1 MAQSVLL
8 PDGSSVTIRTGETPE
23 SAYSRAQQM
32 YPEAFGGGKP
42 PEEAPKSGFMPS
54 LKGAI
59 SDIKGAGAALAG
71 RTGLMGLPEA
81 EKAIAEQEAYKKKI
95 YAPTTESWTEAP
107 FTKIGELAGGSVP
120 YMAAP
125 LIAGAAIGSAPVT
138 GALGLGAAGA
148 TALGLGAAGLASA
161 TQATGSNLQRQMAEG
176 KKLGETDLTN
186 AALASIPIAAL
197 DTFSLRMTPG
207 LGKIFE
213 RAGIDI
219 SAKAA
224 QDLAKEGIK
233 KTAADYFLA
242 TGKTMSREGL
252 TEAGQQVF
260 ERMQAG
266 LSITDPSAR
275 AEYWDNFIGGAVLGG
290 ILAPAGRYVE
300 RGAEQGRFDKEARAK
315 QIEQQTVAS
324 KAAEQAAAAEA
335 VEKQTPEYAAQAAQ
349 EYQDA
354 EQAKAALQAQIIK
367 GQKGTPLSEADKQAN
382 KDINQ
387 QLRELAPDLKEKA
400 AEYNRVKPILFAAK
414 KQQAEEEAQRY
425 AGIEAGAAEAPAA
438 TAPYFQEPQA
448 TLPGMEA
455 APVAAPAPTVD
466 TQEQALGFAQ
476 KQQELTGLLEDN
488 QGQLSDAAAS
498 GDIASHDKL
507 ITQRKRLETEQA
519 FVTSKLEE
527 MGGYTAPDQRAGQLD
542 SLIQKSKVALQNM
555 AGPGY
560 DPVKAEK
567 QVAKIKSLE
576 AERSQYGGVQT
587 EIGKEAYRPTGGISE
602 PKAEFAARQYKP
614 GTPDIEAQ
622 EQAYR
627 EEQAVAEQQAGLE
640 TERERTLAPERLALR
655 GMQAKPSPAAIE
667 QFEMF
672 GGDLGKQQLTPSSAP
687 LGQMMQILSSPSYGE
702 DMKALAR
709 AQLAAYRKATA
720 EGKTPAQATQ
730 EASLLRTPT
739 KDTGFPVSFTA
750 PEEGKREVQRGGP
763 APFKLLPR
771 QEGTA
776 KPLTRA
782 DIEPRINQAMARTDL
797 SDEAYALL
805 NRALQVLPAQDV
817 AITEARGEGD
827 RTDVARTEGFLTL
840 LDRQLTKIE
849 RDEEGVARK
858 GAAKPEMLQRFPVTG
873 AAETTVPTAA
883 RPTDIT
889 KGRGM
894 ATPLMGR
901 ELQRQRHAKYME
913 GIEAGL
919 KPAEANRR
927 AYTIKTV
934 TEQPED
940 LGRARTGAAEVP
952 AFKRAVG
959 IGPETI
965 RAPRSWAVPLSVSA
979 DLEPLL
985 RMSERLAQEDAGQQS
1000 LFAGEE
1006 KKLGAVKPSR
1016 EAFERLMNSPYVRT
1030 MRKDIAE
1037 GRTEAKQTLDAVG
1050 RAEATVAQ
1058 LTKKLE
1064 QLKAVKNVEAALD
1077 KVWDK
1082 DFQATER
1089 GYDDLVATIN
1099 KNIVD
1104 RITLDGHVA
1113 ELEVARK
1120 KLDTDVR
1127 GLGEQIDS
1135 DFYADI
1141 EAVTDELR
1149 AASADRAAL
1158 DAATNELDLQLQLL
1172 RAETA
1177 LTKLAGAG
1185 VDTSEIKAVQKK
1197 LTEATN
1203 RLAVAQAKR
1212 SAPERKAAEERIA
1225 EERTTKAV
1233 RTMTEKSF
1241 RDRLSEEHTRVWN
1254 AVHSGM
1260 GTPTRVRGLTAMEK
1274 AQRGFVTETE
1284 IKNGTDYEKAVMKLP
1299 LKAILLEMGR
1309 VDKSTA
1315 AMEKKVAAAR
1325 KNTGRFVGGEQNV
1338 VTFPHMAEGIKVLAR
1353 NAVEKEALER
1363 AYNEKKA
1370 VEQPRFSTEAP
1381 ARKVRDVTSA
1391 EQDTMDVALYG
1402 MEEAG
1407 RLRDQITKLE
1417 AQLLKAE
1424 KPADIGDLNQRI
1436 ADTRSARAKMLRRYR
1451 AAMAQGRVSAAARKV
1466 PSNKI
1471 VEERSIA
1478 QPTVSKAVAEANAF
1492 AEKILAT
1499 KKPLTAAQ
1507 RKQLSMAQEAQ
1518 LFEAAQRN
1526 FEYLS
1531 TQLNALRDRITGM
1544 QRAQAE
1550 IKAGRRSVSS
1560 FNSSLFN
1567 SLKAQE
1573 RSMEIEYSKAR
1584 AVVNSIYEKTDSA
1597 SEMRDDHNST
1607 ILPNDAAFAVHEG
1620 NILSAVDALAANGST
1635 QLVRELAAKLKPF
1648 LDGVKISINPNVK
1661 YEGKSVAGLYK
1672 GSTNSIE
1679 MHPMWLT
1686 EEDTIHEMAHAA
1698 TMVILTK
1705 PSSTLTP
1712 MQRSAIANLQK
1723 VFDKISAD
1731 ETFTGE
1737 YALKDLKEFV
1747 SEVYSNQMLRNKLD
1761 SMGGTVSLWTRVK
1774 QFFAQLFNVPM
1785 KADPTQS
1792 QTLLADIDNIMSLA
1806 QVIDEPSVASAKR
1819 AAYGSK
1825 NALTDLAETAIAQP
1839 KTMREKAGS
1848 NLGLQFEM
1856 QVADMRAGLIKALNN
1871 AVEDPKTMGST
1882 KLFRQAIFSVTASD
1896 QAGAVTQM
1904 SLSNGPPVM
1913 FKDDKGYYEVR
1924 STMKNSAADVFDA
1937 VQDIPDSYG
1946 NTQAKMNMA
1955 SAYMI
1960 AQRALNKGL
1969 KKLDLG
1975 ALGITEEKV
1984 VAAMAAADAD
1994 PKLKTALENTRRK
2007 YNAYNKGMIEWLS
2020 SPQVGAITS
2029 ADAKAFLKDED
2040 YVPFYRVL
2048 PNGKA
2053 ELVFGGEK
2061 TITIGDIRHQ
2071 PYLASLEGGENK
2083 IMSLDE
2089 SIMRNTMLLVT
2100 KGMTNITAK
2109 NVGYAMQAAGENLG
2123 PADTKGKP
2131 TNLMPINLGTGP
2143 DDASVIRWTQEP
2155 DPNKPKDKGERW
2167 LRVQTNGTLF
2177 GGVPAELIVQ
2187 SLEGAHLTLPAF
2199 LKWGGIAG
2207 DLLRSGITRT
2217 PIYLARQLFR
2227 DPFAA
2232 TATSG
2237 LDYNPIKAIFKANKE
2252 FLKIVAG
2259 TSETGAKMIE
2269 KGLLQSGMFE
2279 GDAANMSK
2287 IALQLASG
2295 KSQGMLD
2302 RVFAGADR
2310 LALQADAATRS
2321 LIYDNAIKNGLSE
2334 VEASHAVRE
2343 SMNFSKRG
2351 LSPTVQYASRM
2362 IPFFNAQIQ
2371 GLSVLFKAATG
2382 NMPNNEVLKIKRKF
2396 FNNAMML
2403 TGFGLAY
2410 AMAMDD
2416 DEYYKNAKPRD
2427 RYSNFFMHLPG
2438 VDEPIKLPIPY
2449 EFGWFFSAGVA
2460 MADAIKGEVDTPQ
2473 QLRAL
2478 KDMFVGAIP
2487 GASSLYV
2494 PQIVKP
2500 LAEVYAN
2507 KSFFS
2512 GNPLESER
2520 LRKLDPE
2527 ARYNAHTTEVA
2538 KWMATMVPG
2547 LSPIQIEHIVSGYLG
2562 QIPLMIV
2569 ASTNDLF
2576 RESKIE
2582 PTRKTSELP
2591 LIGSS
2596 FQTKYGGEESD
2607 VVYKLATEAA
2617 QAKRTFDNYRS
2628 TGKVEEARS
2637 YMQEHRAEIMVA
2649 PLALQY
2655 QKMMG
2660 QLRKQEEVIR
2670 STNASPEVKATRI
2683 DNLNKQRQ
2691 LQSER
2696 YLKAIRRAEEVG
2708 KTTPR

>member
-1 MAQSVLL
+1 MAQGVQL
-8 PDGSSVTIRTGETPE
+8 PDGSAVAIRQGETPQD
-23 SAYSRAQQM
+23 AYNRAKQM
-32 YPEAFGGGKP
+32 YPESFAAKETVAP
-42 PEEAPKSGFMPS
+42 PQEGFMPA
-54 LKGAI
+54 LK
-59 SDIKGAGAALAG
+59 AGVSGVKSGIAALAG
-71 RTGLMGLPEA
+71 RTGMIDEADA
-81 EKAIAEQEAYKKKI
+81 EKYLAEQKKYQEQTFK
-95 YAPTTESWTEAP
+95 PTEKGWTEAP
-107 FTKIGELAGGSVP
+107 LTKIGELAGGSVP

-300 RGAEQGRFDKEARAK
+300 RGAEQSRFDKESRAK
-315 QIEQQTVAS
+315 QIEQQTIAS
-324 KAAEQAAAAEA
+324 QAAERAAAAEA

-349 EYQDA
+349 EYQAA

-367 GQKGTPLSEADKQAN
+367 GQKGAPLSEADKQVN

-400 AEYNRVKPILFAAK
+400 TEYNRVKPILFAAQ
-414 KQQAEEEAQRY
+414 KQQAEEESRRY
-425 AGIEAGAAEAPAA
+425 AGIEAGAAEAPTA

-455 APVAAPAPTVD
+455 APTTTPAPTVD

-587 EIGKEAYRPTGGISE
+587 EVGKEAYRPTGGISE
-602 PKAEFAARQYKP
+602 PKAAFAARQYKP

-627 EEQAVAEQQAGLE
+627 EEQAFAEQQAGLE

-655 GMQAKPSPAAIE
+655 GMQAKPTPAAIE

-672 GGDLGKQQLTPSSAP
+672 GGDLGKQQRTPSSAP
-687 LGQMMQILSSPSYGE
+687 LGQIKQILTGE
-702 DMKALAR
+702 DVT
-709 AQLAAYRKATA
+709 YTA
-720 EGKTPAQATQ
+720 EEPK
-730 EASLLRTPT
+730 
-739 KDTGFPVSFTA
+739 
-750 PEEGKREVQRGGP
+750 KREVQRGGP

-873 AAETTVPTAA
+873 EAETTVPTAA
-883 RPTDIT
+883 EELDIKRG
-889 KGRGM
+889 KG
-894 ATPLMGR
+894 AAAPLMGR
-901 ELQRQRHAKYME
+901 ELQQQRQQKYAE
-913 GIEAGL
+913 GIAAGL
-919 KPAEANRR
+919 TTAEANRR
-927 AYTIKTV
+927 AYTAKTV
-934 TEQPED
+934 TAQPED

-952 AFKRAVG
+952 AFKRASG
-959 IGPETI
+959 IGKETL
-965 RAPRSWAVPLSVSA
+965 RGPSAQAVPLSVSA

-1000 LFAGEE
+1000 LFASEE

-1089 GYDDLVATIN
+1089 SYDDLVATIN

-1172 RAETA
+1172 RAEAA

-1212 SAPERKAAEERIA
+1212 SAPERKAAEERTA

-1233 RTMTEKSF
+1233 RTVTEKSF

-1284 IKNGTDYEKAVMKLP
+1284 IQNGTAYEKAVMKLP

-1315 AMEKKVAAAR
+1315 AMEKKVAEAR

-1338 VTFPHMAEGIKVLAR
+1338 VTFPHMAEAIKVLAR
-1353 NAVEKEALER
+1353 NSVEKEALER

-1370 VEQPRFSTEAP
+1370 VEQPRISTEAP

-1391 EQDTMDVALYG
+1391 EQDTLGVALYG

-1407 RLRDQITKLE
+1407 KLRDKITALE

-1471 VEERSIA
+1471 VEERSVA

-1531 TQLNALRDRITGM
+1531 TQLNSLRERIAGLK
-1544 QRAQAE
+1544 QAQQE
-1550 IKAGRRSVSS
+1550 FKEKRRSVGS
-1560 FNSSLFN
+1560 FNPET
-1567 SLKAQE
+1567 LKDLEEQE
-1573 RSMEIEYSKAR
+1573 SAMESEYSKSR

-1635 QLVRELAAKLKPF
+1635 QLVRELAAKLRPF

-1705 PSSTLTP
+1705 PPSTLTP

-1806 QVIDEPSVASAKR
+1806 QVIDEPAVASAKR

-1825 NALTDLAETAIAQP
+1825 NALTDLAETAVAQP

-1882 KLFRQAIFSVTASD
+1882 RLFRQAIFSVTASD
-1896 QAGAVTQM
+1896 QASAVTQM
-1904 SLSNGPPVM
+1904 SLSNGPPTM

-1969 KKLDLG
+1969 KKLDIG
-1975 ALGITEEKV
+1975 DLGITEEKV
-1984 VAAMAAADAD
+1984 VAAMAAANAD
-1994 PKLKTALENTRRK
+1994 PKLKAALENARHK

-2123 PADTKGKP
+2123 PVDTKGKS

-2155 DPNKPKDKGERW
+2155 DPSKPKDKGERW

-2177 GGVPAELIVQ
+2177 GGIPAELIVQ

-2295 KSQGMLD
+2295 KSQGILD
-2302 RVFAGADR
+2302 KLFAGADR

-2343 SMNFSKRG
+2343 SMNFAKRG

-2487 GASSLYV
+2487 GASSLGV

-2520 LRKLDPE
+2520 LKKLDPE

-2576 RESKIE
+2576 RDSKIE

-2607 VVYKLATEAA
+2607 VVYKLATEAT

-2628 TGKVEEARS
+2628 TGKVEEALS